1 MPRLRRRYGGK
12 RPQRHVLRAG
22 RRLVRS
28 GRALRRV
35 SAKKAC
41 GKKTVLLELGVG
53 YNTPTIIRFP
63 FERMTYENEGVS
75 LIRMNADYPE
85 AIEENE
91 KKTVSFGEDMAE
103 VLPAF
108 AADELSN

>member
-1 MPRLRRRYGGK
+1 MEPPSGCGRCAA
-12 RPQRHVLRAG
+12 HVPGRGIWRAE
-22 RRLVRS
+22 
-28 GRALRRV
+28 
-35 SAKKAC
+35 
-41 GKKTVLLELGVG
+41 KKTVLLELGVG

-63 FERMTYENEGVS
+63 FERMTYENEGVF

-103 VLPAF
+103 VLPAL
-108 AADELSN
+108 AEK